1 MNSTGD
7 HVMQMPWTYAGWPS
21 LSIPTGKVDGL
32 PVAVQLIA
40 PPDADEVLLQ
50 LGAQLGGD
58 LLALAQALAQ
68 ALPVMKLQS
77 TQRE

>member
-7 HVMQMPWTYAGWPS
+7 HVMQMPWTYAGWPC

-50 LGAQLGGD
+50 LGAELE
-58 LLALAQALAQ
+58 
-68 ALPVMKLQS
+68 PVLTPPDFFQEAAADTKL
-77 TQRE
+77 